1 MQKQNKT
8 ELWKLV
14 LYPVVTFIIIFAI
27 SRSLVPLLKD
37 WTWKATVVGC
47 GCGFIAAF
55 THLIIL
61 FIRKE

>member
-1 MQKQNKT
+1 MSDKKT
-8 ELWKLV
+8 VQLWKLI
-14 LYPVVTFIIIFAI
+14 LYPLVTFLIIFAI
-27 SRSLVPLLKD
+27 SRSMIPLLKD

-61 FIRKE
+61 LIRKE